1 MTWPGRKRRLSR
13 LRKDPFP
20 VLRRPRC
27 PGGVLLRTRI
37 RTCTIVDVHTVTYT
51 ALRKNLASAMD
62 RVNDD
67 RAPMI
72 VTRQNGRPAV
82 LMSLDDF
89 QSYEETLYLMR
100 NPRNSER
107 LNHAIEELRR
117 GEGRRRELVDDPE
130 VR

>member
-1 MTWPGRKRRLSR
+1 MAGMN
-13 LRKDPFP
+13 
-20 VLRRPRC
+20 
-27 PGGVLLRTRI
+27 
-37 RTCTIVDVHTVTYT
+37 TVTYT

-62 RVNDD
+62 QVNDD

-100 NPRNSER
+100 SPRNSER
-107 LNHAIEELRR
+107 LNRAIEELRK
-117 GEGRRRELVDDPE
+117 GEGLRRELVDDPE

>member
-1 MTWPGRKRRLSR
+1 MAGMN
-13 LRKDPFP
+13 
-20 VLRRPRC
+20 
-27 PGGVLLRTRI
+27 
-37 RTCTIVDVHTVTYT
+37 TVTYT

-62 RVNDD
+62 QVNDD

-100 NPRNSER
+100 SPRNSER
-107 LNHAIEELRR
+107 LNRAIEELRR